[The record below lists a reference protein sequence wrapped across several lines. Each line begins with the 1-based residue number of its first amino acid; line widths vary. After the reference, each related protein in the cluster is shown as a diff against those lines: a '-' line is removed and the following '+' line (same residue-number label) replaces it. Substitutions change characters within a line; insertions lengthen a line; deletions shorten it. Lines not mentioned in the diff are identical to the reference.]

1 MKVHQRSV
9 AMLSKY
15 VVFAAAV
22 IFAVPVCAA
31 SAGGSSGGASSAGA
45 GAGGHGGGG
54 HGGSG
59 GGASASAG
67 GGHSGGLSGRAAAA
81 TARGGMYGANRSER
95 AGISHS
101 DAMRATHLAA
111 DKKSEVESTSSKI
124 PGMNGHHHPYLHE
137 PHYGAASGPEIYIP
151 SCMPGFDRNTD
162 RNAWAWFDC
171 NQPTKRL
178 LGRKS

>member
-1 MKVHQRSV
+1 
-9 AMLSKY
+9 MLSKY

-31 SAGGSSGGASSAGA
+31 SAGGSSGGGSSAGA
-45 GAGGHGGGG
+45 SAGGHGGGG
-54 HGGSG
+54 SG
-59 GGASASAG
+59 GGAAG
-67 GGHSGGLSGRAAAA
+67 GGGHGGGGLGGRAAAA
-81 TARGGMYGANRSER
+81 TARGGGYGSNRSAR

-101 DAMRATHLAA
+101 DAMRATHLAG
-111 DKKSEVESTSSKI
+111 DKKSEVRATSSKI
-124 PGMNGHHHPYLHE
+124 PDVNGHHHPYLRE
-137 PHYGAASGPEIYIP
+137 PHYGAASGPETYIP

-178 LGRKS
+178 LGRRS

>member
-1 MKVHQRSV
+1 
-9 AMLSKY
+9 MLSKY

-22 IFAVPVCAA
+22 IFAVPVFAA

-54 HGGSG
+54 NGGSG
-59 GGASASAG
+59 GGASAG
-67 GGHSGGLSGRAAAA
+67 GGHSGGLGGRAAAA
-81 TARGGMYGANRSER
+81 TARGGVYGPNRSER

-101 DAMRATHLAA
+101 DAMRATHLAGV
-111 DKKSEVESTSSKI
+111 KKSEVEPTSSKI
-124 PGMNGHHHPYLHE
+124 SGMNHHHHPYLRE
-137 PHYGAASGPEIYIP
+137 PNYGVASGPQIYIP

-178 LGRKS
+178 LGRRS